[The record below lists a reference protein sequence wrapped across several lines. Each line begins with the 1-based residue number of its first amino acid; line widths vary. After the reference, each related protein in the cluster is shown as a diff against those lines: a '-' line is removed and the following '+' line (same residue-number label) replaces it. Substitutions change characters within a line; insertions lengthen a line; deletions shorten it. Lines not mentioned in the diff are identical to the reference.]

1 MITVSIIGSGNVAF
15 HLISALKK
23 APEIKLMQVCA
34 RDKKNIQHL
43 VDSTQI
49 ISNIEDLETVDV
61 CIIAVS
67 DAAISKVSESIKFE
81 NKIVAHTSG
90 SIAMKDLYAK
100 NRRAVF
106 YPLQTFS
113 IHKEVD
119 FSKIPIC
126 IECEDSDDYEI
137 IEKIARSISKIAY
150 SIDTEQRKAVH
161 VSAVFV
167 NNFVNELYEVGYEIC
182 RENNISFDILK
193 PLIKETAEKI
203 QTLTPTEAQTGPAK
217 RKDQQTISTHLDFLK
232 DQKKKDLYT
241 LMTQSIQSHE

>member
-23 APEIKLMQVCA
+23 APEIKLIQVCA
-34 RDKKNIQHL
+34 RDCKNIQHL
-43 VDSTQI
+43 VSSTQI
-49 ISNIEDLETVDV
+49 ISKIEELEIVDV

-67 DAAISKVSESIKFE
+67 DAAISQVSDSIPFK

-90 SIAMKDLYAK
+90 SIAMKDLSAK
-100 NRRAVF
+100 NKRAVF

-126 IECEDSDDYEI
+126 LEVEKSDDYEI
-137 IEKIARSISKIAY
+137 VEKIALSISKIVY
-150 SIDTEQRKAVH
+150 SIDTEQRRALH

-182 RENNISFDILK
+182 RENNIPFDILK
-193 PLIKETAEKI
+193 PLIMETAEKV
-203 QTLTPTEAQTGPAK
+203 QTLTPIQAQTGPAK
-217 RKDQQTISTHLDFLK
+217 RKDLQTISTHLDFLK
-232 DQKKKDLYT
+232 DQKKKDLYK